1 MGIGLA
7 LTPRRGEVVDAPA
20 ALAEVR
26 AFDLAMY
33 DATGQ
38 AAVGARAAG
47 FFTGLDCHTPVRI
60 LALARP
66 FSAEPALRHIQDLR
80 RACPPHEDWRQ
91 SGLAAFATFLETLVE
106 QADLRSTQ
114 YFLLAWPAAHL
125 PPTALFRAAQDSFL
139 TPVVPLPDLPP
150 FFDDCREEWDHLAPR
165 ERGLPYLGVYGS
177 YDFVGT
183 WSLET
188 IRRILRLPFPLAL
201 SLDLETLG
209 PDKAQFQ
216 LQNAYNALYAQLSQ
230 QSKFGGKDTRS
241 EEAFGDVKRAMAAV
255 EAGERI
261 HKLTLAILL
270 KAPSVRKLATDSAY
284 LLSTLAPYVRLR
296 PLRGQQAQALKL
308 FTATPRAQIPI
319 DLRPRPV
326 TSIGCGIAMP
336 FGLPSRIETQGILWG
351 IDLATGNPVFH
362 DGWAAAHGEGG
373 RPFHATFFGFTGY
386 GKTFAMQTLLYRLV
400 LTGTQVIVIEPM
412 GHFARLAR
420 ALGAGA
426 SYNRVAFERSALN
439 LLDIVQPT
447 LTDQISHVKRQLA
460 LLLSCEPGA
469 GAPGA
474 KKGRRVFSN
483 DEAAGV
489 EQALEALYRPIWG
502 EALVPALTPR
512 LQDLCDRLDNLEG
525 SASHKIAGEVRRTY
539 VTGLKAGSFNR
550 ATNLDLRFDRP
561 CTVFDVS
568 GIDQDFRPLYYMQLT
583 TVLNGYIRNPART
596 RPLVIA
602 IDEFRYMAQD
612 PVLAHAATT
621 LIKTARTFHTAVW
634 TADQNPGTYM
644 QNEDGRQ
651 MVALSPLVF
660 IGRQQAEDLELHRH
674 LFQRLT
680 TQHMQQIATARCGQF
695 VTMMGDDYYFL
706 QIEPSPVELVA
717 FRGT

>member
-1 MGIGLA
+1 M
-7 LTPRRGEVVDAPA
+7 PSRRSAR
-20 ALAEVR
+20 L
-26 AFDLAMY
+26 DLA
-33 DATGQ
+33 TH
-38 AAVGARAAG
+38 V
-47 FFTGLDCHTPVRI
+47 
-60 LALARP
+60 
-66 FSAEPALRHIQDLR
+66 PAK
-80 RACPPHEDWRQ
+80 
-91 SGLAAFATFLETLVE
+91 
-106 QADLRSTQ
+106 AD
-114 YFLLAWPAAHL
+114 FK
-125 PPTALFRAAQDSFL
+125 
-139 TPVVPLPDLPP
+139 
-150 FFDDCREEWDHLAPR
+150 E
-165 ERGLPYLGVYGS
+165 
-177 YDFVGT
+177 
-183 WSLET
+183 
-188 IRRILRLPFPLAL
+188 
-201 SLDLETLG
+201 
-209 PDKAQFQ
+209 
-216 LQNAYNALYAQLSQ
+216 QNAYNALYAQLSQ
-230 QSKFGGKDTRS
+230 QSKFGGKDTKS
-241 EEAFGDVKRAMAAV
+241 EEAFLDVKRAMGAV

-270 KAPSVRKLATDSAY
+270 KAPSARKLATDSAY

-296 PLRGQQAQALKL
+296 PLRGQQAEALKL
-308 FTATPRAQIPI
+308 FTATPRAQIQL

-326 TSIGCGIAMP
+326 TSSGCGIAMP
-336 FGLPSRIETQGILWG
+336 FGLPSRIETRGILWG
-351 IDLATGNPVFH
+351 IDLATGNPVFY

-426 SYNRVAFERSALN
+426 SYNRIAFERSAMN

-447 LTDQISHVKRQLA
+447 LSDQISHVKRQLA
-460 LLLSCEPGA
+460 LALSCETSAGTPSSKKDQPG
-469 GAPGA
+469 
-474 KKGRRVFSN
+474 FSS
-483 DEAAGV
+483 DEAAMV
-489 EQALEALYRPIWG
+489 EQALAALYRPIWG

-512 LQDLCDRLDNLEG
+512 LEDLCNRLDGLG
-525 SASHKIAGEVRRTY
+525 TAAAQKVAKDVRQHF
-539 VTGLKAGSFNR
+539 VTGPKAGSFNR

-568 GIDQDFRPLYYMQLT
+568 QIDVSFRPLYYMQLT
-583 TVLNGYIRNPART
+583 TMLNGYIRNPART

-612 PVLAHAATT
+612 PVLAHAAST
-621 LIKTARTFHTAVW
+621 LVKTARTFHTAVW

-660 IGRQQAEDLELHRH
+660 IGRQQAEDLKLHRH
-674 LFQRLT
+674 LFPRLT
-680 TQHMQQIATARCGQF
+680 TQHMHQIATAQCGQF